1 MTIRVKG
8 GDTSVH
14 KEIVHLFLL
23 YVFIFLDKLTE
34 LFLDM
39 SDDERINDIYLVK
52 SNYFAIIIINAAF

>member
-1 MTIRVKG
+1 M
-8 GDTSVH
+8 H

-34 LFLDM
+34 LLLDM

>member
-1 MTIRVKG
+1 M
-8 GDTSVH
+8 H

-23 YVFIFLDKLTE
+23 YVFVFLDKLTE

-52 SNYFAIIIINAAF
+52 SNYFAIIIRRRRTFINLYCSG